1 MKYGM
6 VILAAL
12 LLLGSQM
19 MCCNIT
25 LPELPQIEINVPTVE
40 VGDMQDRREAIPL
53 PDAESAAVDVLFG
66 AGDLEIEA
74 GTSDQLF
81 TGHFRYNVESW
92 APEVTYR
99 DGLLTVE
106 QGGNERDWGI
116 PTGSMRNEWKLEF
129 SPDVPL
135 KLDFKIGAS
144 DGELDFTGLQ
154 VTELDLDMGAGD
166 FEVRFDE
173 PNDARMSQLTLDTG
187 ASRLDV
193 IGIGHAGPEQVN
205 VQGGVGDI
213 MLDFTGYWPRSSD
226 VQITSGVGSVT
237 LHLPDDVG
245 VQVETKGGL
254 TNVEPSGLHRSGD
267 AYVNDAFGEAET
279 ELRIQITTGV
289 GNVRL
294 IEVSND

>member
-53 PDAESAAVDVLFG
+53 PDAESATVDVLFG

-99 DGLLTVE
+99 DGALTVE
-106 QGGNERDWGI
+106 QGGDEQDWGI
-116 PTGSMRNEWKLEF
+116 PTGSMRNEWRLEF
-129 SPDVPL
+129 SPDIPL
-135 KLDFKIGAS
+135 QMDFKIGAG
-144 DGELDFTGLQ
+144 DGDLDFTGLQ

-193 IGIGHAGPEQVN
+193 IGIGHAGPERVN

-254 TNVEPSGLHRSGD
+254 TNVETSGLQRSGD
-267 AYVNDAFGEAET
+267 EYVNEAFGEAET